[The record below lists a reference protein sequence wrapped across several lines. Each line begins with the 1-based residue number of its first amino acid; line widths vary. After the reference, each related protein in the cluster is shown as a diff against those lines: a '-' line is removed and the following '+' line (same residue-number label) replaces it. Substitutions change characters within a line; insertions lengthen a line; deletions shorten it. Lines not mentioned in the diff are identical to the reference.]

1 MKRINTRGKITSTP
15 PSILPAAALL
25 ISNTNYNT
33 GTHTQTH
40 RRTQTLQIHLHFL
53 SRFFFCEMF
62 DRLHQCKKWSRG
74 ERERQNGW
82 DSRKE
87 RGSATREQ
95 ETEKKEAKRKERG
108 AKERWR
114 EQVFPLSTCH
124 FTDPRYERQ
133 TQRRNN
139 KNRGCA
145 LPKRALPLYAFL
157 PLVSSLFLFIL
168 LSLSFLFPLKAS
180 LSSAE
185 RQSKCK
191 AVKIHKNTTDK
202 CEKIHKNSKYK
213 INESLHKQK

>member
-1 MKRINTRGKITSTP
+1 MQKMKSGWKGETKWV
-15 PSILPAAALL
+15 
-25 ISNTNYNT
+25 
-33 GTHTQTH
+33 
-40 RRTQTLQIHLHFL
+40 
-53 SRFFFCEMF
+53 
-62 DRLHQCKKWSRG
+62 RLEKG
-74 ERERQNGW
+74 ERERN
-82 DSRKE
+82 E
-87 RGSATREQ
+87 RTRDR
-95 ETEKKEAKRKERG
+95 KKEAKSKERG

-145 LPKRALPLYAFL
+145 LPKRSLPLYAFL

-168 LSLSFLFPLKAS
+168 LSLSLLFPLKAS

-191 AVKIHKNTTDK
+191 AIKIHKNTTDM

>member
-53 SRFFFCEMF
+53 SHFFFCEMF
-62 DRLHQCKKWSRG
+62 DRLHQCKKWIRG

-95 ETEKKEAKRKERG
+95 ETEKKRQKAKRGERKRDEESRCSLYPP
-108 AKERWR
+108 ATSLILAMKDR
-114 EQVFPLSTCH
+114 
-124 FTDPRYERQ
+124 
-133 TQRRNN
+133 QRRNN

-145 LPKRALPLYAFL
+145 LPKRSLPPSRLI
-157 PLVSSLFLFIL
+157 PLIYPA
-168 LSLSFLFPLKAS
+168 LSLPPFSPQSQSFKHRAP
-180 LSSAE
+180 E
-185 RQSKCK
+185 
-191 AVKIHKNTTDK
+191 
-202 CEKIHKNSKYK
+202 
-213 INESLHKQK
+213 

>member
-95 ETEKKEAKRKERG
+95 ETEKKKEAKSKERG

-145 LPKRALPLYAFL
+145 LPKRSLPLYAFL

-168 LSLSFLFPLKAS
+168 LSLSLLFSLKAS
-180 LSSAE
+180 LSAQSARVNA
-185 RQSKCK
+185 RQWKYT
-191 AVKIHKNTTDK
+191 KILQ
-202 CEKIHKNSKYK
+202 ISVRKYTRTQSIK
-213 INESLHKQK
+213 